1 MPSTAP
7 VQEWSNLWTDNY
19 TTADYVAYT
28 DTDAVFVT
36 KVRMHVSACLPFRPC
51 CVPSAPSVSLS
62 VSQHVSIGLL
72 LRPPVQMS
80 LVLLAHQSCKTMCLS
95 VISVTAVL
103 PALICE

>member
-36 KVRMHVSACLPFRPC
+36 KVGMHASAYPPAQCW
-51 CVPSAPSVSLS
+51 LS
-62 VSQHVSIGLL
+62 VHLHVERLRGDMVIKNVLSSFLL
-72 LRPPVQMS
+72 
-80 LVLLAHQSCKTMCLS
+80 K
-95 VISVTAVL
+95 
-103 PALICE
+103 